1 MALVITIIIILI
13 LAGISISMLSGDNSI
28 INKAGEAKNLTEE
41 KDISEKVQIAYL
53 RAMSKAKGGEATRAL
68 LETELNEVFGDN
80 NYQLSPDLK
89 KVTIND
95 KEYDEDGNV
104 TKGGSGLTLQ
114 ADGTFKDSKG
124 NEWVWIEVP
133 NDGTGPLYP
142 ANATDTQIEE
152 ALRDYCSDVID
163 EGYNYKTSTNGH
175 VDTWYSG
182 CGLEENEYNTTKS
195 KMLNSI
201 KDNGGFYI
209 GKYETGIDDSNIA
222 ENATETVGLRIA
234 SGNTTQIAVVEQNK
248 EPYIYVTCSQA
259 ENLAKGF
266 ATDGKTASLLFGIQW
281 DLVLKY
287 IKVKENLSD
296 IGILITDSGEW
307 GNYKDKTYNITDTK
321 PWHSVDYGANW
332 TKGAYNKTLDYKDI
346 SLTTGAHAD
355 FFKQNISDFAGSV
368 WEWTL
373 EKSYDSSEPC
383 TCRGG
388 GYFNNSFDCPVSIR
402 DKRSYRLFELH
413 GRFQSGTL
421 LIKKGN

>member
-1 MALVITIIIILI
+1 MTLVITIIIILI

-41 KDISEKVQIAYL
+41 KEISEKVQVAYL

-68 LETELNEVFGDN
+68 LEAELDEEFGQN

-95 KEYDEDGNV
+95 KEYDEDGIV
-104 TKGGSGLTLQ
+104 TEGGSELSQQ

-133 NDGTGPLYP
+133 NDGTGPTYP
-142 ANATDTQIEE
+142 ENATNAQIEE
-152 ALRDYCSDVID
+152 ALRNYCSDVIED
-163 EGYNYKTSTNGH
+163 GDNYKTTTNGH
-175 VDTWYSG
+175 TDIWYSG
-182 CGLEENEYNTTKS
+182 CGLEEDEYNTTKS

-209 GKYETGIDDSNIA
+209 GKYETGIDDSNLA
-222 ENATETVGLRIA
+222 ENATETVGLRTN
-234 SGNTTQIAVVEQNK
+234 SGNATQIAVVEQNK
-248 EPYIYVTCSQA
+248 EPYTYVTCSQA

-307 GNYKDKTYNITDTK
+307 GNYKDKTYKIIDTK
-321 PWHSVDYGANW
+321 PWHSIDNGVNW
-332 TKGAYNKTLDYKDI
+332 IKGAYNKTLNYEDI
-346 SLTTGAHAD
+346 LLTTGAHAD
-355 FFKQNISDFAGSV
+355 FLKQNIYDFAGNV

-373 EKSYDSSEPC
+373 EKSYDSSNPC

-388 GYFNNSFDCPVSIR
+388 GYFNNSIDCPVSIR

-413 GRFQSGTL
+413 DRFQSVTL
-421 LIKKGN
+421 LIN